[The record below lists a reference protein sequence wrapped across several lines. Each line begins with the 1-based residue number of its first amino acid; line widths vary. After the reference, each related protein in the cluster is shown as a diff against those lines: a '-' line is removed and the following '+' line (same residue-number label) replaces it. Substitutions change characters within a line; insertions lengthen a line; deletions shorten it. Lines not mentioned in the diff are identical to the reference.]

1 MTLGDLSILNIFF
14 LVPEPSFGN
23 DGLLLNLAQSTKQHP
38 CSQAFEILTSCPWP
52 GLYMLFLVG
61 WLARSSLLS
70 VLGSYSNKLKLGTV
84 VGLIPGTVL
93 ESGHLVYHL
102 SSSNDRTSTQTGN
115 TQSQRFRGNHRPVSK
130 NSRSQSTTSF

>member
-1 MTLGDLSILNIFF
+1 MTLGDLSILNISF

-70 VLGSYSNKLKLGTV
+70 VLGTV

-115 TQSQRFRGNHRPVSK
+115 TQSQRFRDNHRPVSK